1 MCLLVVV
8 AGIAIIARLFSLQV
22 MGGTLYLPSRSAV
35 KEIRTLTELAPR
47 GRITDRNGAPI
58 AVNSQA
64 FSLHIVNSGLGNA
77 ELNAVLLE
85 MCAILEKNNDTWL
98 NSLGRYLAFGG
109 DGGGG
114 GVGGINGDSGG
125 AGSGGGGGAG
135 ALRFGRTD
143 FAETEAWQ
151 RSMLGIK
158 SESGIARTPAQLFA
172 LLKSDKIYGIDAGYS
187 DAEAYRI
194 MQMRYL
200 ITASKG
206 AFELG
211 KSVCV
216 AKNINQMTI
225 AEIEE
230 NAHRLAGATIG
241 AEPVR
246 EYRNSQYI
254 AHVLGYVGAITE
266 AQHAELGDDG
276 YTLSDSIGQYGVES
290 QNEAYLRGSNGE
302 KRIEVLASGNT
313 ASEINGRPAIPG
325 SDVVL
330 TIDMD
335 LQTVAMKSLERNI
348 GLIRSG
354 EPNDYMKTD
363 SDVNF
368 HDADAGAAVAVDVR
382 TGEVLTMASYPSF
395 DASIFLRG
403 ADSPEAQQAISELWE
418 DPLHSSW
425 NRAIQGT
432 YSPGST
438 FKPVT
443 GIAALEEGVITRN
456 TQIYDSGRIN
466 IGGRNLICLEG
477 GHGYLDVRK
486 ALEASCNVF
495 FYDVGTKTT
504 IDNLEKWAKLFG
516 LGVKTGIDLP
526 YEREGTM
533 SGKEYKREMFNDIW
547 RPADTAQVSIG
558 QLYNSFTPLQMACY
572 MSALANGG
580 KYYKPYVTKKIIRYD
595 GSTVRE
601 TVPEMRQIPV
611 NPDYIDA
618 IKDGMVASTTEIDGT
633 ASDAFASFPY
643 SVAGKTGTAETGFE
657 DRSQSSNSL
666 FVCYAPA
673 DDPQIAVAVVIEKG
687 VWGSYTAPVA
697 RDILEAYFGLTN
709 QVEEDDSLPGATAGL
724 VP

>member
-1 MCLLVVV
+1 MPQTLRKLLDAVKSRYTVLCLFVIA
-8 AGIAIIARLFSLQV
+8 AGIAIIARLFTLQV
-22 MGGTLYLPSRSAV
+22 MEGGLYLPSQSAV
-35 KEIRTLTELAPR
+35 KEIRTLTEIAPR
-47 GRITDRNGAPI
+47 GRVTDRNGVPI
-58 AVNSQA
+58 AVNSQV
-64 FSLHIVNSGLGNA
+64 FSLHIVSSGMGDA

-85 MCAILEKNNDTWL
+85 LCAILERNSDTWL
-98 NSLGRYLAFGG
+98 KSIERYMAFDA
-109 DGGGG
+109 DG
-114 GVGGINGDSGG
+114 VLQFARS
-125 AGSGGGGGAG
+125 
-135 ALRFGRTD
+135 D
-143 FAETEAWQ
+143 FADTEAWQ
-151 RSMLGIK
+151 KNMLGIK
-158 SESGIARTPAQLFA
+158 DAADIAETPSQLFA
-172 LLKSDKIYGIDAGYS
+172 RMKSDRMYSIDEGY
-187 DAEAYRI
+187 DNEQAFRI
-194 MQMRYL
+194 MSLRYL

-206 AFELG
+206 AFEMG
-211 KSVCV
+211 KSVCL
-216 AKNINQMTI
+216 ARNINGMAI

-230 NAHRLAGATIG
+230 NAHRLGGATITT
-241 AEPVR
+241 EPAR
-246 EYRNSQYI
+246 EYRNSRYI
-254 AHVLGYVGAITE
+254 AHVLGYVGAIGE
-266 AQHAELGDDG
+266 AQYEELKGDG
-276 YTLSDSIGQYGVES
+276 YGIDDAIGQYGVEA

-302 KRIEVLASGNT
+302 KRIEVLSSGNT
-313 ASEINGRPAIPG
+313 ASETNGRPAIPG

-335 LQTVAMKSLERNI
+335 LQTVAMKSLEKNI
-348 GLIRSG
+348 GLIRNG
-354 EPNDYMKTD
+354 EFNGYMKTD

-368 HDADAGAAVAVDVR
+368 RDADAGAAVAVDVR

-395 DASIFLRG
+395 DASIFLQG
-403 ADSPEAQQAISELWE
+403 ADSAEAQQAIAALWD
-418 DPLHSSW
+418 DPQHSAF

-443 GIAALEEGVITRN
+443 GIAALQEGVIARN

-466 IGGRNLICLEG
+466 IGGRNLVCLEG
-477 GHGYLDVRK
+477 GHGYLDIKK

-504 IDNLEKWAKLFG
+504 IDNLEKWANLFG

-526 YEREGTM
+526 FEREGTM
-533 SGKEYKREMFNDIW
+533 SSKEYKRETFNDIW

-580 KYYKPYVTKKIIRYD
+580 TYYKPFVTKKVIRYD

-601 TVPEMRQIPV
+601 TRPEMRQIPV
-611 NPDYIDA
+611 DPDYIDA
-618 IKDGMVASTTEIDGT
+618 VKEGMVASTTEIDGT
-633 ASDAFASFPY
+633 ASDAFANFPY

-657 DRSQSSNSL
+657 DQNQSSNSL

-709 QVEEDDSLPGATAGL
+709 QVEEDDSLHGAGASF